1 MYTSRNYNHYTKL
14 RWDNK
19 YEVLGQDVTLEQLR
33 ERRREKVL
41 YQRNL
46 GFMQR
51 IVIRLVTGII
61 RENALKQGL
70 IDEKVVFKF
79 ETL

>member
-1 MYTSRNYNHYTKL
+1 MYTSRNYKHYIKL
-14 RWDNK
+14 RWDNE

-41 YQRNL
+41 YQRSL

-51 IVIRLVTGII
+51 IVIRLVTEII
-61 RENALKQGL
+61 HEEAFKQGM
-70 IDEKVVFKF
+70 IDETGVFNF